1 MVAILTIILGF
12 ILFLI
17 IVEKCWFV
25 TSPVSLCIVII
36 FSLMIGY
43 IVANVLVFV
52 LEEIAKTALIFA
64 IVALIVFLIFK
75 KNDKS

>member
-1 MVAILTIILGF
+1 MMVAILTIILGL

-17 IVEKCWFV
+17 MVEKCWFV

-43 IVANVLVFV
+43 IVASVIIFV
-52 LEEIAKTALIFA
+52 LEEIAKIGLIFA
-64 IVALIVFLIFK
+64 IVALILFLIFK
-75 KNDKS
+75 K